1 MSLQIVF
8 ATGNE
13 NKLREVKQLVAEET
27 GIEIVGLDTVGIT
40 EEIPETGDTLED
52 NALEKAFYVADKCEE
67 YCISDDTGLLVDA
80 LDGRPGVYSARYA
93 GEHCS
98 ADENIDKLLSEL
110 EGVEDRSARFRT
122 IIALVM
128 DGVEYLFGG
137 EVEGSIATERKG
149 EGGFGYDPVF
159 IPSGYDISFS
169 EMTPDQKNSIS
180 HRGLAL
186 QGLVKFLKEINP
198 Y

>member
-13 NKLREVKQLVAEET
+13 NKLREVRQLVAEET
-27 GIEIVGLDTVGIT
+27 KIEVVGLDAVGIT
-40 EEIPETGDTLED
+40 EDIPETGETLED
-52 NALEKAFYVADKCEE
+52 NALEKAFYVADKCDA
-67 YCISDDTGLLVDA
+67 YCFSDDTGLIVDA

-98 ADENIDKLLSEL
+98 ADDNIDKLLQEL
-110 EGVEDRSARFRT
+110 EGVENRTARFRT

-137 EVEGSIATERKG
+137 EVEGSIAVERKG

-169 EMTPDQKNSIS
+169 EMTAEQKNSIS